1 MKNAVSVFMHVRR
14 FLSRFMDK
22 FFADDTFTLAASL
35 AFYAALSLAPFLI
48 LFVSITGLMHE
59 DLQRD
64 LVVQVSSFAG
74 PDAAEAVDLV
84 IHSAQKQ
91 TELSSV
97 AGIVAV
103 ITLLL
108 SASLIF
114 GQLRVTLNRIFSVSV
129 PHIDGETWLHEIWT
143 FVRTRLMDI
152 ALAMGGLLVAIGSV
166 VISTYIV
173 AEFRGVGG
181 GVFIAL
187 GNALI
192 SAAIYVG
199 LFTLLFRYLPTTSV
213 RWARAF
219 QGGAITAILFVIGK
233 ELIAYYLGRRALA
246 SAYGA
251 AGSIVALL
259 VWVYYSA
266 LIIFVGAQ
274 VGSILTPSRRD
285 EKNWTALPVSNPG
298 R

>member
-1 MKNAVSVFMHVRR
+1 MPVRR
-14 FLSRFMDK
+14 LFSRFMDK

-48 LFVSITGLMHE
+48 LFVSISGLMHE
-59 DLQRD
+59 DLHRE
-64 LVVQVSSFAG
+64 LVVQVSLLAG

-84 IHSAQKQ
+84 IRSAQKQ
-91 TELSSV
+91 TELSSL
-97 AGIVAV
+97 AGIIA
-103 ITLLL
+103 IATLFL

-114 GQLRVTLNRIFSVSV
+114 GQLRVTLDRIFSVHV
-129 PHIDGETWLHEIWT
+129 PHIDDENVWHAILI

-152 ALAMGGLLVAIGSV
+152 ALAMMALLVAIGSV

-173 AEFRGVGG
+173 AHGEGG
-181 GVFIAL
+181 MLIAF
-187 GNALI
+187 GNALV
-192 SAAIYVG
+192 SAAIYAG
-199 LFTLLFRYLPTTSV
+199 LFTLLFRYLPTCRV
-213 RWARAF
+213 RWARALK
-219 QGGAITAILFVIGK
+219 GGVISAILFVIGK
-233 ELIAYYLGRRALA
+233 ELIAYYLGRRALG

-274 VGSILTPSRRD
+274 VSSLLSPYRGRP
-285 EKNWTALPVSNPG
+285 ENWTGFAASNPG
-298 R
+298 P